1 MNRSSLPFVGN
12 TRLGGWAIAA
22 LVSCLIAM
30 VWIFTQRS
38 IVEQKVEISERVTT
52 TLTNQTLTFSEQ
64 IARQILSVDQSL
76 RVLTRAWESDPAGFQ
91 IEAWRS
97 QAVAA
102 AGLSRDVLLVDQ
114 AGIVRQSTLP
124 DAIGQ
129 NLSSRD
135 FFRKAVD
142 TPIAR
147 DRLFVGPATIDDI
160 VRQWHLDV
168 ARPLRH
174 PDGSFAGAIVM
185 DYRISALTNIFNQIN
200 IGGSGLVAL
209 IGLAEGDGRV
219 RAAIGPPTVDPE
231 ATIDGT
237 AFFRAMRRDPAGIWV
252 GPSPMDSVLR
262 IHAFRTVPGRDLAVV
277 VGMEEQEAML
287 PATLWEF
294 QAYLFAG
301 GITFLLLVIAF
312 MHLRS
317 AHAARRRE
325 AALAED
331 RANLAAANA
340 QLEVARARADAKTE
354 QLEAT
359 LAGMTDGVA
368 MMDGHFCLV
377 EWNARF
383 PEIAGVP
390 ADILRVGLPME
401 EILRAQAR
409 TGQFGQV
416 DPDVEVARRMA
427 ILRAGRFG
435 TVERQRPD
443 GAVMELRRNRLPDGG
458 FVTLYADIT
467 DRKRA
472 ELALREARAAA
483 EAANAAKSRF
493 VAIVSH
499 EIRTPLNALLNT
511 LRLLSDSDIATSHR
525 PLLDMARQSGD
536 ALSGLINDILDMSR
550 AEAGQLALR
559 PSLFS
564 VATLCEGTMDVL
576 RAQAMARGIEFQLD
590 IAENVPP
597 ELFTDPGRLR
607 QVLLNLLSNAV
618 KFASPGPVRL
628 EARMQ
633 FADGRDWMTM
643 IVRDRGPVIDP
654 NQRQNLFRPFSRLD
668 RGEGDETVGSGLGL
682 AICRYLVGLMGG
694 TIDCEPWVADDGQ
707 AGNAFRIRLPLE
719 LVPGRTATSPPLS
732 GNAGAPTDQPVR
744 ALPLPRTRILLVE
757 DIRANQIVTATLLR
771 RDRHMVD
778 IAASGEAAI
787 HALEH
792 GTYDVVFMDMFM
804 PGMNGQ
810 EAAQRIRA
818 MRGPARDVPI
828 IALTAHVSPDEES
841 NFRAAGMNGLLGKPV
856 SLDELRDAIGLHVW
870 AGNPAGV
877 APPRSVPSAAVAS
890 GERNVTPILSEERIA
905 ELRTNLAPETFATL
919 IEECITDLDH
929 RMPAL
934 RRALTAAAPGSIV
947 AQAHAMVGIAAG
959 YGLQALETTLRDIMN
974 AARDGKMEDLGGK
987 AISAAQLDLGRSVAA
1002 LRDLLRK
1009 ELV

>member
-1 MNRSSLPFVGN
+1 M
-12 TRLGGWAIAA
+12 AIAA
-22 LVSCLIAM
+22 IVSCLIGA

-38 IVEQKVEISERVTT
+38 IDTQRIEISERVTT
-52 TLTNQTLTFSEQ
+52 TLTNQALTFSEQ
-64 IARQILSVDQSL
+64 IARQLQSVDQTL
-76 RVLTRAWESDPAGFQ
+76 LAMARAWALDPDRFD

-97 QAVAA
+97 QAVVT
-102 AGLSRDVLLVDQ
+102 AGISRDILVVDQ
-114 AGIVRQSTLP
+114 SGIVRQSTLP

-129 NLSSRD
+129 NISNRD
-135 FFRKAVD
+135 FFRNAVD
-142 TPIAR
+142 TPASR
-147 DRLFVGPATIDDI
+147 DRLFVGAATIDDI
-160 VRQWHLDV
+160 VRLWHLDV
-168 ARPLRH
+168 ARTLRR
-174 PDGSFAGAIVM
+174 PDGSFAGAIVF
-185 DYRISALTNIFNQIN
+185 DYRTSAVINIFNQIN
-200 IGGSGLVAL
+200 IGSGGLVAL
-209 IGLAEGDGRV
+209 IGLANGDGRV

-231 ATIDGT
+231 ATIEGT
-237 AFFRAMRRDPAGIWV
+237 PFFNVMRRDAAGIWV
-252 GPSPMDSVLR
+252 GPNPMDSVLR
-262 IHAFRTVPGRDLAVV
+262 IHAFRTVPGRDLVVV
-277 VGMEEQEAML
+277 VGMEEQEAMG
-287 PATLWEF
+287 PATQWQF

-301 GITFLLLVIAF
+301 GITFLLLVITF
-312 MHLRS
+312 MHLQS
-317 AHAARRRE
+317 ARQARRRE

-331 RANLAAANA
+331 RANFAAANA

-368 MMDGHFCLV
+368 MVDAHFCLV

-409 TGQFGQV
+409 AGQFGPV
-416 DPDVEVARRMA
+416 DPEVEVPRRMA
-427 ILRAGRFG
+427 LLRAGRFG

-467 DRKRA
+467 DRKRS
-472 ELALREARAAA
+472 EVALREARAAA

-511 LRLLSDSDIATSHR
+511 LRLLSDSDIAASHR

-564 VATLCEGTMDVL
+564 VAALCEGTMDVL
-576 RAQAMARGIEFQLD
+576 RGQASAHGIEFHLD
-590 IAENVPP
+590 IADNVPP

-618 KFASPGPVRL
+618 KFATPGPIRL
-628 EARMQ
+628 DVCMQ
-633 FADGRDWMTM
+633 FADGRDWVAM
-643 IVRDRGPVIDP
+643 IVRDRGPVIEAA
-654 NQRQNLFRPFSRLD
+654 QRQHLFRPFSRLD
-668 RGEGDETVGSGLGL
+668 RGEGDETLGSGLGL
-682 AICRYLVGLMGG
+682 AICRYLIGLMGG
-694 TIDCEPWVADDGQ
+694 TIECESWLADDGH
-707 AGNAFRIRLPLE
+707 AGNAFRIRLPLD
-719 LVPGRTATSPPLS
+719 LVPGRTTTSPPLPRNQGS
-732 GNAGAPTDQPVR
+732 LTDQPLQ
-744 ALPLPRTRILLVE
+744 APPLPRTRILLVE
-757 DIRANQIVTATLLR
+757 DIPANQIVTATLLR
-771 RDRHMVD
+771 RDRHLVD
-778 IAASGEAAI
+778 IAASGEAAVR
-787 HALEH
+787 ALDH
-792 GTYDVVFMDMFM
+792 GAYDIVFMDMFM

-810 EAAQRIRA
+810 EATQRIRA
-818 MRGPARDVPI
+818 LHGPARDVPI
-828 IALTAHVSPDEES
+828 IALTAHVSPEEEA

-856 SLDELRDAIGLHVW
+856 SLDELREAIGRYVW
-870 AGNPAGV
+870 GGRPGGV
-877 APPRSVPSAAVAS
+877 APPQPLTVAVDAAEPEAIP
-890 GERNVTPILSEERIA
+890 TLSDERIA
-905 ELRTNLAPETFATL
+905 ELRMNLSPETFAAL

-934 RRALTAAAPGSIV
+934 RRALNAAVPGSIV

-959 YGLQALETTLRDIMN
+959 YGLVALETILREIMN
-974 AARDGKMEDLGGK
+974 AARDGEMDALGGK
-987 AISAAQLDLGRSVAA
+987 AITAAQLELGRSIAA

>member
-12 TRLGGWAIAA
+12 TRLGGWAIAV

-38 IVEQKVEISERVTT
+38 IVEQQVEISDRVTT

-64 IARQILSVDQSL
+64 IARQILSVDQML
-76 RVLTRAWESDPAGFQ
+76 RVLTRAWEVDPERFE

-97 QAVAA
+97 QSVAA
-102 AGLSRDVLLVDQ
+102 AGISRDILIVDH

-129 NLSSRD
+129 NISNRD

-142 TPIAR
+142 TPPAR
-147 DRLFVGPATIDDI
+147 DRLFVGAATIDDI

-168 ARPLRH
+168 ARTLRR
-174 PDGSFAGAIVM
+174 PDGSFAGAILV
-185 DYRISALTNIFNQIN
+185 DYRISALTSIFNQVN
-200 IGGSGLVAL
+200 IGSGGLVAL
-209 IGLAEGDGRV
+209 IGLADGDGRV

-231 ATIDGT
+231 ATIEGT
-237 AFFRAMRRDPAGIWV
+237 ALFRAMRRDATGIWV

-287 PATLWEF
+287 PATQWEF
-294 QAYLFAG
+294 QAYLFVG

-312 MHLRS
+312 MHVRS
-317 AHAARRRE
+317 AREARRRE
-325 AALAED
+325 AGLAED

-368 MMDGHFCLV
+368 MMDAHFCLV
-377 EWNARF
+377 EWNRRF

-390 ADILRVGLPME
+390 TDILRVGLPME
-401 EILRAQAR
+401 EILRAQVR
-409 TGQFGQV
+409 TGQFGPV

-427 ILRAGRFG
+427 TLRAGRFG

-443 GAVMELRRNRLPDGG
+443 GVVMELRRNRLPDGG

-467 DRKRA
+467 ERKRA
-472 ELALREARAAA
+472 EMALQEARAAA
-483 EAANAAKSRF
+483 ETANAAKSRF

-511 LRLLSDSDIATSHR
+511 LRLLSDSDIAASHR

-536 ALSGLINDILDMSR
+536 ALSGLVNDILDMSR

-576 RAQAMARGIEFQLD
+576 RGQAAARGIEFQLD
-590 IAENVPP
+590 IADNVPP

-628 EARMQ
+628 DARMQ
-633 FADGRDWMTM
+633 FADDRDWVAM
-643 IVRDRGPVIDP
+643 IVRDRGPVIDA
-654 NQRQNLFRPFSRLD
+654 NQRQNLFRPFSQLD

-694 TIDCEPWVADDGQ
+694 TIDCEPWVADDGN
-707 AGNAFRIRLPLE
+707 AGNAFRIRLPLD
-719 LVPGRTATSPPLS
+719 LVPGRTTTSPPLAR
-732 GNAGAPTDQPVR
+732 GDHGGTMEQPMQ
-744 ALPLPRTRILLVE
+744 PPPFPRTRILLVE

-771 RDRHMVD
+771 RDRHLVD
-778 IAASGEAAI
+778 VAASGEAAI
-787 HALEH
+787 RALEH
-792 GTYDVVFMDMFM
+792 GAYDIVFMDMFM

-810 EAAQRIRA
+810 EAAQRVRS
-818 MRGPARDVPI
+818 MQGPVRDVPI
-828 IALTAHVSPDEES
+828 IALTAHVSPGEEA

-856 SLDELRDAIGLHVW
+856 SLDELREAIGRYVW
-870 AGNPAGV
+870 GGYPGGV
-877 APPRSVPSAAVAS
+877 APPPIIAVRPQSIEPDAL
-890 GERNVTPILSEERIA
+890 PILSEERIT
-905 ELRTNLAPETFATL
+905 ELRTNLPPETFAAL

-934 RRALTAAAPGSIV
+934 RRALTAAVPGSIV

-959 YGLQALETTLRDIMN
+959 YGLAALETTLRDIMN
-974 AARDGKMEDLGGK
+974 AARDGDMEALGGK
-987 AISAAQLDLGRSVAA
+987 AISAVQLDLGRSVGA

>member
-1 MNRSSLPFVGN
+1 MNRSSLPFFGGI
-12 TRLGGWAIAA
+12 RLGGWAIAVLTA
-22 LVSCLIAM
+22 CLIAM

-38 IVEQKVEISERVTT
+38 ITEQKIEISDRVTT

-64 IARQILSVDQSL
+64 IARQILSVDQTL
-76 RVLTRAWESDPAGFQ
+76 RVLARAWEVDPARFE
-91 IEAWRS
+91 IDTWRS
-97 QAVAA
+97 QSVAS
-102 AGLSRDVLLVDQ
+102 AGISRDILVVDQ

-129 NLSSRD
+129 NISNRD
-135 FFRKAVD
+135 FFRKLVD
-142 TPIAR
+142 TPAAR

-168 ARPLRH
+168 ARPLRR
-174 PDGSFAGAIVM
+174 PDGSFAGAIVV
-185 DYRISALTNIFNQIN
+185 DFRISALTNIFNQIN
-200 IGGSGLVAL
+200 IGGGGLVAL
-209 IGLAEGDGRV
+209 IGLANGDGRV

-231 ATIDGT
+231 ATIEGT
-237 AFFRAMRRDPAGIWV
+237 ALFRAMRRDAAGMWV

-262 IHAFRTVPGRDLAVV
+262 IHAFRAVPGRDLAVV

-287 PATLWEF
+287 PATHWEF

-312 MHLRS
+312 MHVRS
-317 AHAARRRE
+317 ARDARRRE

-359 LAGMTDGVA
+359 LAGMTDGIA
-368 MMDGHFCLV
+368 MMDAHFCLV

-409 TGQFGQV
+409 AGQFGPV
-416 DPDVEVARRMA
+416 DPDVEVPRRMA
-427 ILRAGRFG
+427 ILSAGRFG

-443 GAVMELRRNRLPDGG
+443 GVVMELRRNRLPDGG

-472 ELALREARAAA
+472 EVALQEARAAA

-511 LRLLSDSDIATSHR
+511 LRLLSDSDIAASHR
-525 PLLDMARQSGD
+525 SLLDMARQSGD

-564 VATLCEGTMDVL
+564 VAMLCEGTMDVL
-576 RAQAMARGIEFQLD
+576 RGQAAARGIEFQLD
-590 IAENVPP
+590 IADNVPP

-628 EARMQ
+628 DARMQ
-633 FADGRDWMTM
+633 FADGRDWVAM
-643 IVRDRGPVIDP
+643 IVRDRGPVIDT

-668 RGEGDETVGSGLGL
+668 RGDGDETVGSGLGL

-694 TIDCEPWVADDGQ
+694 TIDCEPWVADDGN
-707 AGNAFRIRLPLE
+707 AGNAFRIRLPLD
-719 LVPGRTATSPPLS
+719 LIPGRTTTSPPL
-732 GNAGAPTDQPVR
+732 PTHQGIPSDQP
-744 ALPLPRTRILLVE
+744 LQPPPLPRTRILLVE
-757 DIRANQIVTATLLR
+757 DSRANQIVTATLLR
-771 RDRHMVD
+771 RDRHLVD

-787 HALEH
+787 RALEH
-792 GTYDVVFMDMFM
+792 GAYDIVFMDMFM

-810 EAAQRIRA
+810 EATQRIRA
-818 MRGPARDVPI
+818 LRGPARDVPI
-828 IALTAHVSPDEES
+828 IALTAHVSPGEEA
-841 NFRAAGMNGLLGKPV
+841 NFRTAGMNGLLGKPV
-856 SLDELRDAIGLHVW
+856 SLDELRDAIGRYVW
-870 AGNPAGV
+870 GGHPGGV
-877 APPRSVPSAAVAS
+877 APPPSAVVQTRSVEPEAAPV
-890 GERNVTPILSEERIA
+890 LSVERIA
-905 ELRTNLAPETFATL
+905 ELRTNLAPETFASL
-919 IEECITDLDH
+919 IEECIIDLDH

-934 RRALTAAAPGSIV
+934 RRALTAAVPGSIV

-974 AARDGKMEDLGGK
+974 AARDGDMEALGGK
-987 AISAAQLDLGRSVAA
+987 AISAAQLDLARSIAA

>member
-12 TRLGGWAIAA
+12 TRLGGWAIAV

-38 IVEQKVEISERVTT
+38 IVEQKIEISDRVTT

-64 IARQILSVDQSL
+64 IARQILSVDQTL
-76 RVLTRAWESDPAGFQ
+76 RVLTRAWEADPERFE

-97 QAVAA
+97 QSVAA
-102 AGLSRDVLLVDQ
+102 AGISRDILVVDR
-114 AGIVRQSTLP
+114 AGIVRHSTLP

-129 NLSSRD
+129 NLSNRD
-135 FFRKAVD
+135 FFRKIAD
-142 TPIAR
+142 TPAAR
-147 DRLFVGPATIDDI
+147 DRLFVGAATIDDI

-168 ARPLRH
+168 ARPLRR
-174 PDGSFAGAIVM
+174 PDGSFAGAIVV

-200 IGGSGLVAL
+200 IGSGGLVAL
-209 IGLAEGDGRV
+209 IGLADGDGRV

-237 AFFRAMRRDPAGIWV
+237 ALFRDMRRDAAGMWV

-262 IHAFRTVPGRDLAVV
+262 IHAFRAVPGRDLAVV

-287 PATLWEF
+287 PATQWEF
-294 QAYLFAG
+294 QAYLFAS
-301 GITFLLLVIAF
+301 GITFLLVVIAV
-312 MHLRS
+312 MHIRS
-317 AHAARRRE
+317 ARNARRRE
-325 AALAED
+325 ASLAED
-331 RANLAAANA
+331 RANLAATNA

-368 MMDGHFCLV
+368 MMDAHFCLV

-390 ADILRVGLPME
+390 ADTLRVGLPME

-409 TGQFGQV
+409 TGQFGPV
-416 DPDVEVARRMA
+416 DPEKEVARRMA
-427 ILRAGRFG
+427 LLRAGRFG
-435 TVERQRPD
+435 TAERQRPD
-443 GAVMELRRNRLPDGG
+443 GVVMELRRNRLPDGG

-472 ELALREARAAA
+472 EVALQEARAAA
-483 EAANAAKSRF
+483 ETANAAKSRF

-499 EIRTPLNALLNT
+499 EIRTPLNAQLNT
-511 LRLLSDSDIATSHR
+511 LRLLSDSDIAASHR
-525 PLLDMARQSGD
+525 SLLDMAHQSGD
-536 ALSGLINDILDMSR
+536 ALSGLVNDILDMSR

-576 RAQAMARGIEFQLD
+576 RGQAAARGIEFQLD
-590 IAENVPP
+590 IADNVPS

-633 FADGRDWMTM
+633 FAEGRDWVA
-643 IVRDRGPVIDP
+643 IVVRDLGPVIDA
-654 NQRQNLFRPFSRLD
+654 NQRLNLFRPFSQLD

-707 AGNAFRIRLPLE
+707 TGNAFRIRLPLD
-719 LVPGRTATSPPLS
+719 LVPGRTATSPPLARDRGVPS
-732 GNAGAPTDQPVR
+732 DQPVQPT
-744 ALPLPRTRILLVE
+744 PLPRTRILLVE

-771 RDRHMVD
+771 RDRHLVD

-787 HALEH
+787 RALEH
-792 GTYDVVFMDMFM
+792 GAYDIVFMDMFM

-810 EAAQRIRA
+810 EATQRIRA
-818 MRGPARDVPI
+818 LRGPGRDVPI
-828 IALTAHVSPDEES
+828 IALTAHVSPGEEA
-841 NFRAAGMNGLLGKPV
+841 NFRTAGMNGLLGKPV
-856 SLDELRDAIGLHVW
+856 SLDELREAIGRYVW
-870 AGNPAGV
+870 GGHPGGV
-877 APPRSVPSAAVAS
+877 APPPAVVVHTRSLEPEATPVLSA
-890 GERNVTPILSEERIA
+890 ERIT
-905 ELRTNLAPETFATL
+905 ELRTNLAPETFASL
-919 IEECITDLDH
+919 IEECIIDLDH

-934 RRALTAAAPGSIV
+934 RRALTAAVPGSIV

-959 YGLQALETTLRDIMN
+959 YGLAALETTLRDVMN
-974 AARDGKMEDLGGK
+974 AARDGEMEALGGK
-987 AISAAQLDLGRSVAA
+987 AISAVQLDLGRSVAA